1 MKRKAVILVLGMSLL
16 AISGC
21 VFAPWKDRTY
31 DAGEGDFPATH
42 GDAMDAL
49 TGWGEKTY
57 ESAKIDGMVC
67 SVMMEASGFYLE
79 RRDPYAVWLLLARV
93 VDRRKA
99 DFVERVRIRRIRVKR
114 DGDIL
119 YELGELVLS
128 LDGRERY
135 HGRTLV
141 TGECHLWLSDVLDPC
156 DGKRIQVVIEVV
168 DRSGTVREIT
178 MSFLPKV
185 EKGLIRTLG

>member
-31 DAGEGDFPATH
+31 VTGGDFPATH

-57 ESAKIDGMVC
+57 ESAKIDGMLC

-79 RRDPYAVWLLLARV
+79 RRGPYAVWLLLARV

-99 DFVERVRIRRIRVKR
+99 DSVERVRIRRIRVKR

-119 YELGELVLS
+119 YELGELILA

-141 TGECHLWLSDVLDPC
+141 TGECHLWLPDVLDPC
-156 DGKRIQVVIEVV
+156 DGKHIQVVIEVV
-168 DRSGTVREIT
+168 DKTGTVREVA
-178 MSFLPKV
+178 MHFLPKV
-185 EKGLIRTLG
+185 EKGLVQLLG